1 MYQNKAVKQYQ
12 RINTQ
17 SAVMD
22 ADPHQLIAML
32 INGALSRLA
41 TTRGSIA
48 RQDHAEKGAN
58 IGKAL
63 DIINGLQSSLDMEAG
78 GEISSNL
85 YNLYDYMTRRL
96 MEASLHNDAA
106 IIDEVVML
114 LKEIKTGWDNIPI
127 EFHNK
132 TQISPTK
139 NRSAAHAG

>member
-17 SAVMD
+17 SAVTD
-22 ADPHQLIAML
+22 ANPHQLIAML

-41 TTRGSIA
+41 TAKGSIA
-48 RQDHAEKGAN
+48 RQDYAEKGAN
-58 IGKAL
+58 IGKTL
-63 DIINGLQSSLDMEAG
+63 DIVNGLQSSLDMEAG

-106 IIDEVVML
+106 IIDEVVTL
-114 LKEIKTGWDNIPI
+114 LKEIKTGWDNIPVA
-127 EFHNK
+127 FHNK
-132 TQISPTK
+132 TQTSSAQE
-139 NRSAAHAG
+139 RSAAHAG

>member
-12 RINTQ
+12 SINTQ

-22 ADPHQLIAML
+22 ANPHQLIAML

-41 TTRGSIA
+41 TARGSIA
-48 RQDHAEKGAN
+48 RQDHAEKGVN

-63 DIINGLQSSLDMEAG
+63 DIINGLQSSLDMDAG

-96 MEASLHNDAA
+96 MEASLHSDVA
-106 IIDEVVML
+106 IVDEVVML
-114 LKEIKTGWDNIPI
+114 LKEIKTGWDNVPV

-132 TQISPTK
+132 TQASSAQE
-139 NRSAAHAG
+139 RSAAHAG